1 MIFFDSLGGVK
12 FKERVSLC
20 FSIYRDM
27 EMRCIVWRDVKFVGG
42 HDRISGNYEVK
53 FCAILW
59 KSRGRVISGINRR
72 PFCGPLCP
80 GRLELSWSF
89 LGRGD
94 PRGRM
99 ELVWEWTRRA
109 CSIISL
115 SISLYGGRPENGP
128 PINFSRDLKEEV
140 TLLLDLKIAWVR
152 SMLFGSLCRW
162 L

>member
-1 MIFFDSLGGVK
+1 ME
-12 FKERVSLC
+12 FKERERESFALVPLC
-20 FSIYRDM
+20 RYM
-27 EMRCIVWRDVKFVGG
+27 ETLQCMEKQREIWRRSWPNFWELWSKV
-42 HDRISGNYEVK
+42 
-53 FCAILW
+53 CTILW

-89 LGRGD
+89 LGRRD

-99 ELVWEWTRRA
+99 ELIWEWTRRA

-128 PINFSRDLKEEV
+128 RLIFHGTLRRKLRYCLILK
-140 TLLLDLKIAWVR
+140 
-152 SMLFGSLCRW
+152 
-162 L
+162 